1 MIDFDVSTV
10 LKTGGILALAA
21 VLISG
26 VILLFS
32 RRYADKDRAFTETIQ
47 RLTINFME
55 FIERKY
61 VKSNATNQE
70 YIAAIRQM
78 QQEIAKKGE
87 VMKELASQLHEQ
99 NTMLKSQNEKLH
111 LQYERITNS
120 EITIM
125 EIKTQ
130 LHEIYFFIKNELLK
144 K

>member
-26 VILLFS
+26 VVLLFS
-32 RRYADKDRAFTETIQ
+32 RRYTAKDRAFTETIQ

-55 FIERKY
+55 FIERKD
-61 VKSNATNQE
+61 VQSNATNQE

-78 QQEIAKKGE
+78 QQEIAKKGD
-87 VMKELASQLHEQ
+87 VMKELARQIHEQ
-99 NTMLKSQNEKLH
+99 NTMLQSQNEKLH

>member
-32 RRYADKDRAFTETIQ
+32 RRYTAKDRAFTETIQ

-55 FIERKY
+55 FIERKD
-61 VKSNATNQE
+61 VQSNATNQE

-87 VMKELASQLHEQ
+87 VMKELARQIHEQ
-99 NTMLKSQNEKLH
+99 NTMLQSQNEKLH